1 MQWTES
7 SHQEAANDSTGRGKP
22 VVPSGESSYQF
33 ISIQNPA
40 EAKDRNKR
48 RLARSHAVKQ
58 ALRNNRGLREAPRVD
73 AGASGQILPWSVLVS
88 PSAYGPFETLFGD
101 SPRLRALLSHSAARH
116 AAEPVFSVA
125 DPVLFQDFSSVF
137 RTDLDDPALLN
148 AVMLTFAFAVTGGNM
163 DQECVGY
170 QNQVLATVR
179 ERISSPETA
188 LSLPTLGAILLLAGI
203 EARLGMR
210 WQVQLH
216 MGAIRRLLDMSQ
228 SRTIYLTDGIKR
240 AIFWQDLNSSIMTG
254 SDRII
259 DHTTFGEL
267 QWTRDPFTPTFFVL
281 APGFQKRIHLFP
293 EDFIEVLKDIHALQC
308 VQDFP
313 GYTCQNPIEMLRV
326 DNQQA
331 SIGSRLVDLP
341 KLSPVLEACHL
352 AAYLSACMLCS
363 KVWRHSVIPSHVS
376 QHLLRSLQGSSD
388 DPFWNDDPELVIWM
402 LHMGGSFSP
411 KGTIR
416 SEFKTLLK
424 NHASRFSGMYGSSA
438 KLIEVMKP
446 FIWSEKAYRAQ
457 VEEFW
462 KEIHTDA
469 E

>member
-1 MQWTES
+1 M
-7 SHQEAANDSTGRGKP
+7 
-22 VVPSGESSYQF
+22 
-33 ISIQNPA
+33 
-40 EAKDRNKR
+40 
-48 RLARSHAVKQ
+48 KQ
-58 ALRNNRGLREAPRVD
+58 AIRNSRGVREAPRDD
-73 AGASGQILPWSVLVS
+73 AGAPGQISPWSVLVS
-88 PSAYGPFETLFGD
+88 PSASGPFETLFGD

-137 RTDLDDPALLN
+137 RSDLDDPALLN

-216 MGAIRRLLDMSQ
+216 MGAIRRLLEMSQ

-267 QWTRDPFTPTFFVL
+267 QWTRDPFTPNFFVL
-281 APGFQKRIHLFP
+281 APGFQKRIRLFP

-402 LHMGGSFSP
+402 LHLGGSFSP

-424 NHASRFSGMYGSSA
+424 NHASRFTGMYGSSA
-438 KLIEVMKP
+438 ELIEVMKP

-462 KEIHTDA
+462 EEIHTDGRWWCGVQNRQVYNRPPSHA
-469 E
+469 QPCK